1 MNIKQ
6 NYIFLNLDIKKTPN
20 FRGFLKINFLNII
33 SLRAFVEREKPID
46 WGFVSGSVTY
56 LLYA

>member
-6 NYIFLNLDIKKTPN
+6 NYIFLNLDIKKKPN

-46 WGFVSGSVTY
+46 WGFVYGSVTY